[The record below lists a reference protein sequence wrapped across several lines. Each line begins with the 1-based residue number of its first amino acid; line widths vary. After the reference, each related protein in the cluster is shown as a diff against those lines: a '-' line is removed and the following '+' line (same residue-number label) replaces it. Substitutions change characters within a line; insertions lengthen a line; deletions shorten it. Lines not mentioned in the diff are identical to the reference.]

1 MNNFLKKVIAQS
13 PDDLQIISA
22 ICAESKV
29 KISDIKYL
37 PSTKIFLLSVLRIDK
52 ETDSS
57 KPINSVIKFEFIESS
72 KSKNIN
78 QSNADL
84 TLELFAIDI
93 FKKKENFEIVLLFSK
108 NGIITLLAYNR
119 IFKFHSLQKPKNI
132 KYVDNFKN
140 KLEYKHVPLQSVGIY
155 VPANLPSTLLMN
167 AVPAK
172 ISGVK
177 RIVLANPK
185 LNGKLN
191 PAVLYAAKKVGIN
204 EIYSMGGAQ
213 AIASLAYIQKVNK
226 IVGPG
231 NIYVAR
237 SKREVFGDVGTEGM
251 VAGPSEIC
259 VLADSKTD
267 LNQVITSMIGQAEHD
282 VNSQCILITKDKK
295 LANKFNIEIKES
307 IKKVQRKR
315 VVLKS
320 LKNNGLIVLAQSD
333 KQIIE
338 AINEVAPEHLEINVS
353 NYKKYLNQIHN
364 AGSIMIGKYSP
375 MAVSDY
381 NVGSNHVLP
390 TLGSAKFSSGLNL
403 SEFYKKISH
412 ITLTKKGIE
421 KLGESATHLAEYEE
435 LDNHAQSI
443 KSRMRR

>member
-1 MNNFLKKVIAQS
+1 MIKVINCKKKNYKRELVSFLDKRRSGKAVDTS
-13 PDDLQIISA
+13 IVP
-22 ICAESKV
+22 
-29 KISDIKYL
+29 KILKDIKINGR
-37 PSTKIFLLSVLRIDK
+37 KALLK
-52 ETDSS
+52 YE
-57 KPINSVIKFEFIESS
+57 
-72 KSKNIN
+72 
-78 QSNADL
+78 
-84 TLELFAIDI
+84 
-93 FKKKENFEIVLLFSK
+93 KKFSK
-108 NGIITLLAYNR
+108 NTEIVPSKDKVNKAIRALDPKIKKSIDLAYNR
-119 IFKFHSLQKPKNI
+119 IFKFHSLQKPKDI

-191 PAVLYAAKKVGIN
+191 PAVLYAAKKVGIK

-213 AIASLAYIQKVNK
+213 AIASLAHIQKVNK

-259 VLADSKTD
+259 VLADGKTD